1 VTGAG
6 AAAPAA
12 TAKGAAAA
20 TNASAENMPL
30 YTALCLSRP
39 QYFRLVF
46 ASLRGQ
52 FRLFRITT
60 AKVKL

>member
-1 VTGAG
+1 
-6 AAAPAA
+6 
-12 TAKGAAAA
+12 
-20 TNASAENMPL
+20 MPL